1 MDERWFSAW
10 SIMLEAIAQWSVL
23 SLALMGIGQLVRRLS
38 KLDPVSSPLFSMWL
52 GLGGLLMLSYV
63 VHWFTGLATLPVL
76 IALGLTAL
84 SPLIKCFRPQ
94 VIKKLINTAI
104 SNRIP
109 IALMISAIA
118 WFANKTIGSTENYDS
133 YLYHLSLIDY
143 FADSRLIPGIANL
156 DTRLGLQSSIYNIAA
171 VFQGALWGPQGY
183 RLANGFIVLLLIA
196 ESVIR
201 FVQIKSRSPLPS
213 DLIIIFG
220 TPLLLRQ
227 ITPSAENWITSPSPD
242 TAGAVLLLVAF
253 AYSFD
258 AFQTRNIND
267 YSKALILCSIAIT
280 FRPLAIF
287 ILIFLTLAFFAVIKN
302 KEVPF
307 TQAIRIAIFSG
318 LFLVSFLIHNWITT
332 GYFVYPTS
340 LSLGNPSWKIPA
352 ELMTNDQ
359 KWVESWAK
367 APGLQPSEVLGNWNW
382 FKPWLSANFRSFQ
395 PYLEVFIFGLLLNL
409 LQADKNSEK
418 YCKSSLFSIY
428 SLTALIVTGYFW
440 LIRIPDLRFGWA
452 VFIAIATFPLS
463 VAIVRQGES
472 SAFALKASK
481 LFLGVSVVLLIVNC
495 TIGSAR
501 PRLPVKHAE
510 RGFVEWTPKT
520 QLVTLPNGEKFV
532 TPAETD
538 QCGRVLLC
546 TKLIA
551 SDIRPYNV
559 LGRTG
564 YKND

>member
-1 MDERWFSAW
+1 
-10 SIMLEAIAQWSVL
+10 
-23 SLALMGIGQLVRRLS
+23 
-38 KLDPVSSPLFSMWL
+38 
-52 GLGGLLMLSYV
+52 
-63 VHWFTGLATLPVL
+63 
-76 IALGLTAL
+76 
-84 SPLIKCFRPQ
+84 
-94 VIKKLINTAI
+94 
-104 SNRIP
+104 
-109 IALMISAIA
+109 
-118 WFANKTIGSTENYDS
+118 
-133 YLYHLSLIDY
+133 
-143 FADSRLIPGIANL
+143 
-156 DTRLGLQSSIYNIAA
+156 
-171 VFQGALWGPQGY
+171 
-183 RLANGFIVLLLIA
+183 
-196 ESVIR
+196 
-201 FVQIKSRSPLPS
+201 
-213 DLIIIFG
+213 
-220 TPLLLRQ
+220 
-227 ITPSAENWITSPSPD
+227 
-242 TAGAVLLLVAF
+242 
-253 AYSFD
+253 
-258 AFQTRNIND
+258 
-267 YSKALILCSIAIT
+267 
-280 FRPLAIF
+280 
-287 ILIFLTLAFFAVIKN
+287 
-302 KEVPF
+302 
-307 TQAIRIAIFSG
+307 
-318 LFLVSFLIHNWITT
+318 WITT
-332 GYFVYPTS
+332 GYFVYPIS

-440 LIRIPDLRFGWA
+440 LFRMPDLRFGWA

-520 QLVTLPNGEKFV
+520 QLVTLPNGKKFV